1 MGQLTDS
8 GKNLVL
14 DSGLPNTI
22 WQGLSTS
29 TPTAAGD
36 NVTEPTGNGYARV
49 SLTMGAAAGAI
60 RQNTN
65 GVQHAAIG
73 GDWGTI
79 TYSTYYT
86 ANSGG
91 VAIGFDDLDAPR
103 NMVDGATMDF
113 AVDAVDFDLS

>member
-22 WQGLSTS
+22 WQGLSTT
-29 TPTAAGD
+29 TPDAAGA
-36 NVTEPTGNGYARV
+36 NVTEPVGNGYVRL
-49 SLTMGAAAGAI
+49 SLTMGAAAAAV

-65 GVQHAAIG
+65 AVQHAASG

-79 TYSTYYT
+79 TNSVYYT

-91 VAIGFDDLDAPR
+91 TAIGFDDLDAPR

-113 AVDAVDFDLS
+113 GVGAVDFDQS

>member
-14 DSGLPNTI
+14 DSGLPNAI
-22 WQGLSTS
+22 WQGLSTT
-29 TPTAAGD
+29 TPDAAGG
-36 NVTEPTGNGYARV
+36 NVTEPVGNGYVRL
-49 SLTMGAAAGAI
+49 SLTMGAAAAAV

-65 GVQHAAIG
+65 AVQHAASG

-79 TYSTYYT
+79 TNSVYYT

-91 VAIGFDDLDAPR
+91 TAIGFDDLDAPR

-113 AVDAVDFDLS
+113 AVGAVDFDQS

>member
-22 WQGLSTS
+22 WQGLSSS
-29 TPTAAGD
+29 TPDAAGG
-36 NVTEPTGNGYARV
+36 NITEPAGDGYARV
-49 SLTMGAAAGAI
+49 SLTMGAAAGAV

-65 GVQHAAIG
+65 AVQHAAVG
-73 GDWGTI
+73 GDWGI
-79 TYSTYYT
+79 QTYSVYYT

-91 VAIGFDDLDAPR
+91 TAIGFDDLDAPR

-113 AVDAVDFDLS
+113 AVGSVDFDQN